1 MKSFNG
7 VELEVGQ
14 KVIVLQVPVIG
25 EHRFIHA
32 EVKSISS
39 KTVLVEGFFHDR
51 LIRGLTKKEVRR
63 YGHQIIVLGD

>member
-25 EHRFIHA
+25 EHQFVHA
-32 EVKSISS
+32 EVKSISH
-39 KTVLVEGFFHDR
+39 KTVLVEGFFHER
-51 LIRGLTKKEVRR
+51 WIRGLTRKEVRR
-63 YGHQIIVLGD
+63 YAHQIIVL